1 MLYNGNGKLMVDSV
15 EIPFGGF
22 LHISY
27 SRFGAYAPP
36 NTKAAFETGGFF
48 GFDAIKGDIQV
59 SADNVLIMC
68 HDPGFSFDDSRKIA
82 ANYNSSNGILIRT
95 MQSADI
101 LAREYAMYGMGEH
114 PCTVDDYLHICAKW
128 GKIPFVTIRDDDMDI
143 VAPTL
148 VNALKRWNLAHKAIV
163 NSFNVES
170 LKAVRRL
177 DSNIWVNVVMGRTL
191 TSADV
196 ATAENLYPC
205 TLSPYIASTT
215 ASAEELQAHYDAMA
229 DVVAECRSKRIPV
242 LSGGVYNRMQYDFML
257 SHYNGAQIQQ
267 CIDYV
272 PKKQYCIFAKREN
285 GSWTFIKYSNTFE
298 QSGTIVESDGALF
311 VKVNEIVPTWLLY
324 LNPTIT
330 AKCTTDASASFSA
343 VYNGETTAI
352 EVTGAG
358 FTDGMKLLIT
368 VDF

>member
-1 MLYNGNGKLMVDSV
+1 MLYASNGEHIKNSVD
-15 EIPFGGF
+15 IPFGGF

-27 SRFGAYAPP
+27 SRFGAYGPP

-59 SADNVLIMC
+59 SADDVLIMC
-68 HDPGFSFDDSRKIA
+68 HDAGFSFDENGKIA
-82 ANYNSSNGILIRT
+82 TNYDSSNGTLIRS

-101 LAREYAMYGMGEH
+101 LAKEYSLYNIGEH
-114 PCTVDDYLHICAKW
+114 PCTVDDYLYICAKW
-128 GKIPFVTIRDDDMDI
+128 GKIPFVTIRDDDMDV

-170 LKAVRRL
+170 LKAVRNL
-177 DSNIWVNVVMGRTL
+177 DSDIWVNVVMGRSL

-196 ATAENLYPC
+196 ATAESLYPC
-205 TLSPYIASTT
+205 TLSPYIAKINATQ
-215 ASAEELQAHYDAMA
+215 EELQTFYDAMT
-229 DVVAECRSKRIPV
+229 DIVAECREKRIPV
-242 LSGGVYNRMQYDFML
+242 LTAGVYNRMHYDFML
-257 SHYNGAQIQQ
+257 SHYNGSQMNQ

-272 PKKQYCIFAKREN
+272 PKKRYFIFVQRESGAWTFAKYN
-285 GSWTFIKYSNTFE
+285 NTFE
-298 QSGTIVESDGALF
+298 QSGTITESDGILY
-311 VKVNEIVPTWLLY
+311 VKADEIVPTWFVY

-330 AKCTTDASASFSA
+330 VKCTTDTAKSFSA
-343 VYNGETTAI
+343 VYNTGTTALK
-352 EVTGAG
+352 VTGAELV
-358 FTDGMKLLIT
+358 DGMKLLIT